1 MQVAID
7 GPAGSGKSTVAKLV
21 AERLGFLYIDTGAMY
36 RALTLKAMRE
46 GLPLDDEDQIAELLE
61 RTRLE
66 LKSGPQTRVFLDGED
81 VSEAIRLPDVNR
93 GVSAVAALGKVRQG
107 LVMLQQEM
115 AKGHVVMDGRDIG
128 TVVLPQAEVKVF
140 LTASLKERAR
150 RRALELQSRGIE
162 VSQEEAEA
170 QLALRDKLDESREI
184 GPLKKADD
192 AYLLDTTDLT
202 IGQVVEEI
210 LSLCK
215 KAMEAL
221 GWGIDVLSFCAL
233 GSQSVFRS
241 VFSFGS

>member
-66 LKSGPQTRVFLDGED
+66 LKSDPQTRVFLDGED

-215 KAMEAL
+215 KAMEA
-221 GWGIDVLSFCAL
+221 
-233 GSQSVFRS
+233 
-241 VFSFGS
+241 

>member
-66 LKSGPQTRVFLDGED
+66 LKSGSQTRVFLDGED

-215 KAMEAL
+215 KAMEA
-221 GWGIDVLSFCAL
+221 
-233 GSQSVFRS
+233 
-241 VFSFGS
+241 

>member
-46 GLPLDDEDQIAELLE
+46 GLSLDDEDQIAELLE

-215 KAMEAL
+215 KAMEA
-221 GWGIDVLSFCAL
+221 
-233 GSQSVFRS
+233 
-241 VFSFGS
+241 

>member
-7 GPAGSGKSTVAKLV
+7 DPAGSGKSTVAKLV

-215 KAMEAL
+215 KAMEA
-221 GWGIDVLSFCAL
+221 
-233 GSQSVFRS
+233 
-241 VFSFGS
+241 

>member
-184 GPLKKADD
+184 GPLKNADD

-215 KAMEAL
+215 KAMEA
-221 GWGIDVLSFCAL
+221 
-233 GSQSVFRS
+233 
-241 VFSFGS
+241 

>member
-215 KAMEAL
+215 KAMEA
-221 GWGIDVLSFCAL
+221 
-233 GSQSVFRS
+233 
-241 VFSFGS
+241 